1 MRPPPEGPAG
11 RVGRWGGPAN
21 TIRGVSLYD
30 VLGARPDATA
40 EELRRAFVA
49 LARRYHPDRHVG
61 AAPAVRREA
70 EDKMRQ
76 VTEAWSVLG
85 DPQRRRYY
93 DLGLGDPVARGHRGR
108 PAGSGPSAGGG
119 PGGGGPGGGSG
130 ATAGQGPRSTGAGS
144 GPRATAGAARGAA
157 GADAGRH
164 WRSYGGPGP
173 GPDTGRSTGEQLL
186 LLSPLLLL
194 FGAGLLGMGG
204 AIIGWPP
211 FYAAA
216 LVLLICAAATFFM
229 LPIWAMT
236 RGRSHGSRR
245 GGRGPKRSY

>member
-1 MRPPPEGPAG
+1 M
-11 RVGRWGGPAN
+11 
-21 TIRGVSLYD
+21 SLYD

-119 PGGGGPGGGSG
+119 PGGFGPGGGGPGGGSS
-130 ATAGQGPRSTGAGS
+130 ATAGPGPRSTGAG
-144 GPRATAGAARGAA
+144 GPRATAGAARAAA

-194 FGAGLLGMGG
+194 FGA
-204 AIIGWPP
+204 
-211 FYAAA
+211 
-216 LVLLICAAATFFM
+216 
-229 LPIWAMT
+229 
-236 RGRSHGSRR
+236 
-245 GGRGPKRSY
+245 